1 MPAPLVLF
9 DLDNTLLDR
18 VGAYRR
24 WVQRFAADR
33 GLDAEAALAWFVDAD
48 RDGDASR
55 EEVFGLVRTRFDLPD
70 AVEDLVAAYRAEAPR
85 YFRLDEEIGRVLSA
99 LRREGWRIGIVTNGE
114 AMQEDKIRRTG
125 LDKLVDAWVVS
136 GVDGF
141 EKPDVRAFE
150 LAAERC
156 GAVAKG
162 GWFVGDHPVNDVGG
176 ALDAGMRAIWIR
188 RDRVWELDAYKPT
201 TIAGSVPEASIKLI
215 EPDVH
220 LPDATPAW

>member
-1 MPAPLVLF
+1 VPVPLVLF

-33 GLDAEAALAWFVDAD
+33 GLEEEAAIAWFVDAD

-55 EEVFGLVRTRFDLPD
+55 AEVFGLVRSRFDLPD
-70 AVEDLVAAYRAEAPR
+70 PVEDLVAAYRAEAPR
-85 YFRLDEEIGRVLSA
+85 YFRLDEEIARVLSA

-114 AMQEDKIRRTG
+114 AMQEEKIRRTG
-125 LDKLVDAWVVS
+125 LDTLVDGWVVS
-136 GVDGF
+136 GVDGIA
-141 EKPDVRAFE
+141 KPAVRAFE

-156 GAVAKG
+156 GAVAAG
-162 GWFVGDHPVNDVGG
+162 GWFVGDHPVNDIVG

-188 RDRVWELDAYKPT
+188 RDRVWDLEGCKPT